1 MATHEQNEFFAHFA
15 DSAALCRLAKYF
27 SVLGGLNAD
36 CRLCD
41 TQSPRATTICRGC
54 TAADLIRDIGGILL
68 LVPSGDLRHK
78 RLYSTGKFGLQWDLG
93 GDLAPAQALQIAWSG
108 LLTLQVARSFD

>member
-78 RLYSTGKFGLQWDLG
+78 RLYSTGKFGLQWGLG
-93 GDLAPAQALQIAWSG
+93 GRSGAGTSVADCVEWAIDLAGGKII
-108 LLTLQVARSFD
+108 